1 VTDHSAGSDP
11 SSCSLPAFPDPVFVL
26 SDSFNIASMVLQLPC
41 KERAFKRVSLLTEQ
55 IESDKQLEKIN
66 TREKGITR
74 QA

>member
-1 VTDHSAGSDP
+1 
-11 SSCSLPAFPDPVFVL
+11 
-26 SDSFNIASMVLQLPC
+26 MVLQLPC